1 MGAVA
6 ISRLTVEEY
15 LAGELV
21 AEEKSEYHDGELF
34 PLDAGL
40 THSRIAAEFT
50 YSLVGRLK
58 GSSCRAAASLRV
70 RASESHIVY
79 PDLAE
84 LCGSAVYGEYRG
96 DLSREVIVN
105 PKVVIEIL
113 SPSTR
118 DYDYGGKYMLYRGL
132 PSVQEYILVEQKT
145 PQIDL
150 YRRTGG
156 HWEIFTYEGLDALL
170 PIESLNISIPLSEIY
185 AG

>member
-1 MGAVA
+1 MADVA
-6 ISRLTVEEY
+6 SVLGKRLLDQES
-15 LAGELV
+15 L
-21 AEEKSEYHDGELF
+21 HLF
-34 PLDAGL
+34 EA
-40 THSRIAAEFT
+40 H
-50 YSLVGRLK
+50 VVK
-58 GSSCRAAASLRV
+58 LRG
-70 RASESHIVY
+70 
-79 PDLAE
+79 DLAE
-84 LCGSAVYGEYRG
+84 
-96 DLSREVIVN
+96 EVVVN